1 MAQAH
6 ARLHGG
12 TSRSSS
18 LPTEDSLLITKHIKT
33 CPIELVV
40 DLFRNKWVIHIIRD
54 LFYGKTRFNEFKEGK
69 PELSNKVLSNCLK
82 DMEDNGLIHRVVD
95 KFDKRDIRYK
105 LTDKGKSLNKV
116 LYEIAMLTVESGN
129 YSDKLK
135 DELKISFRENL
146 L

>member
-1 MAQAH
+1 MK
-6 ARLHGG
+6 
-12 TSRSSS
+12 
-18 LPTEDSLLITKHIKT
+18 ITKHIKT

-40 DLFRNKWVIHIIRD
+40 DLFRKKWVIHIIRD

-116 LYEIAMLTVESGN
+116 LYEVAMLTVESGN

>member
-1 MAQAH
+1 MK
-6 ARLHGG
+6 
-12 TSRSSS
+12 
-18 LPTEDSLLITKHIKT
+18 ITKHIKT

-40 DLFRNKWVIHIIRD
+40 DLFRKKWVIHIIRD

-95 KFDKRDIRYK
+95 KFDKRDIIYK

>member
-1 MAQAH
+1 MKIA
-6 ARLHGG
+6 
-12 TSRSSS
+12 
-18 LPTEDSLLITKHIKT
+18 KHIKT

-40 DLFRNKWVIHIIRD
+40 DLFRKKWVIHIIRD

>member
-1 MAQAH
+1 MK
-6 ARLHGG
+6 
-12 TSRSSS
+12 
-18 LPTEDSLLITKHIKT
+18 ITKHIKT

-40 DLFRNKWVIHIIRD
+40 DLFRKKWVIHIIRD